1 MQHEIRLTDTNG
13 YTVATRTVHHRRIP
27 QATHRMRTLA
37 ARHAAHEKDLG
48 LQHTSALTGLNA
60 QNARDEAARIRATDY
75 RVRIT
80 PPVA

>member
-13 YTVATRTVHHRRIP
+13 YTVATRKVHHRRIT
-27 QATHRMRTLA
+27 QATHRMRNLA
-37 ARHAAHEKDLG
+37 ARHAASEKDLC
-48 LQHTSALTGLNA
+48 LQHASALTGLNA

-75 RVRIT
+75 QVRIT